1 MHFFGQFTDH
11 NSERKHGNW
20 TNDPVFL
27 IYFFAPFVMFNCVF
41 EKSQNLFWCH
51 LPFGPFWSVKYLN
64 FGQKLLVWTIHHT
77 FLEIRHTGVTKNPY
91 YVLIPSGA
99 KKRYQLMDY
108 YCFASNCFCKKG
120 LHRRRHLRN
129 FLDL

>member
-41 EKSQNLFWCH
+41 EKS
-51 LPFGPFWSVKYLN
+51 
-64 FGQKLLVWTIHHT
+64 
-77 FLEIRHTGVTKNPY
+77 
-91 YVLIPSGA
+91 
-99 KKRYQLMDY
+99 
-108 YCFASNCFCKKG
+108 
-120 LHRRRHLRN
+120 
-129 FLDL
+129 